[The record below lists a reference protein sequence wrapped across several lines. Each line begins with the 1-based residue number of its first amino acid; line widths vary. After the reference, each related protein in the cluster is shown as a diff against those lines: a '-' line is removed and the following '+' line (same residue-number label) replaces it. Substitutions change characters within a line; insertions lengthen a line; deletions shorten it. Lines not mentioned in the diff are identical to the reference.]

1 MDTPADPKAALR
13 REVLARRREAH
24 AADREAGG
32 ETGEE
37 AALAARD
44 HFLAARLHTGARVI
58 SGYRP
63 IRAELDPTPLMQAL
77 HAAGHRLCVPVIE
90 GPGLPLRFRAWHPD
104 AAMIEGA
111 FGAEVPAEGDW
122 LEPDLLVVP
131 LVAFDAEGR
140 RLGYGGGF
148 YDRTLA
154 DLRARGRTLAI
165 GLAYGAQ
172 EAAAV
177 PDEATD
183 QRLDAVVT
191 ERGFIRFH
199 PGPGGEGG

>member
-24 AADREAGG
+24 AADRAAGG
-32 ETGEE
+32 E
-37 AALAARD
+37 AACAVRD

-63 IRAELDPTPLMQAL
+63 IRAELDPTPLMRAL
-77 HAAGHRLCVPVIE
+77 HGAGHRLCVPVIE
-90 GPGLPLRFRAWHPD
+90 GQGVALRFREWHPD
-104 AAMIEGA
+104 APMREGA

-122 LEPDLLVVP
+122 LDPDLLVAP

-154 DLRARGRTLAI
+154 GLRARRRTLAI
-165 GLAYGAQ
+165 GLAYAAQ
-172 EAAAV
+172 EAEAV

-199 PGPGGEGG
+199 PEPGGGRG